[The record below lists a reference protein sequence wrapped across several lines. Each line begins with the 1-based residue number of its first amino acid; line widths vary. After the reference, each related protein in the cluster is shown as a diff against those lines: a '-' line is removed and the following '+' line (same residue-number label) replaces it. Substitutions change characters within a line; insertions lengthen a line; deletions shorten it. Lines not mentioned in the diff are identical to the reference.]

1 MCLFNGYSPKFRFLP
16 LWHLHK
22 IRKPLQIIMYKV
34 VKRQSPEV
42 QGRKVAGANRIEEWG
57 KKHSF
62 MW

>member
-1 MCLFNGYSPKFRFLP
+1 
-16 LWHLHK
+16 
-22 IRKPLQIIMYKV
+22 MYKV